1 MSLSLPNVS
10 VSSAANGA
18 GIVIR
23 YTFYAV
29 GALVLG
35 LIGLSILTI
44 SGYRVK
50 QLDETPAF
58 RLAAPELSRL
68 PVKSNVFTSSGIGR
82 MEVRQYGRIHDRDL
96 DMTVVLTM
104 PPKGAAIA
112 PNFAREIRGI
122 KPLQRANATFT
133 SNYHDLETRFGPIR
147 AAEMR
152 VESDGQWKQCIVF
165 VSRFATD
172 AIQLAGWYCNASGA
186 RPNAHAVACILD
198 RLTLESRL
206 ASAEADAFLR
216 PQAARPAHC
225 GATPVTQTTDT
236 RARVPP
242 PKRLR

>member
-1 MSLSLPNVS
+1 MSLTLPNVS

-23 YTFYAV
+23 YSFYLV

-50 QLDETPAF
+50 QLNEAPAF
-58 RLAAPELSRL
+58 RLAASELARL
-68 PVKSNVFTSSGIGR
+68 PVKSSVFTSSGIGR

-96 DMTVVLTM
+96 DMTLVMTM
-104 PPKGAAIA
+104 PPKDAAIA

-122 KPLQRANATFT
+122 KPLQSANATFT
-133 SNYHDLETRFGPIR
+133 ANYHDLETRFGPMR

-152 VESDGQWKQCIVF
+152 VESDGQWKQCLVF
-165 VSRFATD
+165 VSRFSTD
-172 AIQLAGWYCNASGA
+172 AIHLAGWYCNASGA
-186 RPNAHAVACILD
+186 RPSAHGVACILD

-206 ASAEADAFLR
+206 ASADADAFMR
-216 PQAARPAHC
+216 PRAARSAHC
-225 GATPVTQTTDT
+225 GATPVAQTTDT
-236 RARVPP
+236 RSRVPP